1 MAQRKPVIRGR
12 TLTLVAFLL
21 VALLIAVG
29 VIGSLFADRQ
39 PGFDAAADCTPYG
52 IPAGDPLAQAE
63 PVMVSTSLQFPF
75 QSSPRPTEPP
85 WDGAPPWEGGD
96 FDEAEGVAL
105 GRDFDDGRRGDST
118 GSYHLFTR
126 GVDFSRPVGL
136 LVHLHGDGA
145 EEYHVP
151 GGLSA
156 CLAAVAQSHNMITLI
171 PRTPDLR
178 SMTWWRDLRRN
189 VVWVDSLVA
198 EVSAEHGIAA
208 DATWW
213 MGYSGGAEL
222 ISYGLIPY
230 RAESVTGGA
239 IMLGGGGAPEGV
251 RLEVPLKL
259 RERMP
264 LHWVTGLQDD
274 GTDPREPFDA
284 IAAAREGSQF
294 YRERGFAQVH
304 TNFPPE
310 HDHFTLPQAAILRDI
325 LDAAG

>member
-1 MAQRKPVIRGR
+1 MGQRKPVIRRR
-12 TLTLVAFLL
+12 TVALTAFLL
-21 VALLIAVG
+21 VALLITAG
-29 VIGSLFADRQ
+29 VISSILAEKEA
-39 PGFDAAADCTPYG
+39 GFDAAVDCTPYG

-63 PVMVSTSLQFPF
+63 PVMVSTSPQFPF
-75 QSSPRPTEPP
+75 QSPPPPT
-85 WDGAPPWEGGD
+85 GAPWETDD
-96 FDEAEGVAL
+96 FEETEGVSL
-105 GRDFDDGRRGDST
+105 GRDFAGGHRGGT
-118 GSYHLFTR
+118 VGSYHLFTR

-156 CLAAVAQSHNMITLI
+156 CLAAVAQTHNMITLI

-189 VVWVDSLVA
+189 VAWVDSLVA
-198 EVSAEHGIAA
+198 EVSAEYGVA
-208 DATWW
+208 DGDTWW

-251 RLEVPLKL
+251 SPEVTPEL
-259 RERMP
+259 RESIS
-264 LHWVTGLQDD
+264 LHWVTGLRDD
-274 GTDPREPFDA
+274 GSDPREPFDA
-284 IAAAREGSQF
+284 IAAAREGSQW
-294 YRERGFAQVH
+294 YRERGFARVH
-304 TNFPPE
+304 TSFPSE
-310 HDHFTLPQAAILRDI
+310 YDHFTLPQAAILRDI
-325 LDAAG
+325 LSAAD

>member
-1 MAQRKPVIRGR
+1 MGQRKPGIRR
-12 TLTLVAFLL
+12 RMAALVAFLL
-21 VALLIAVG
+21 VALLIAAG
-29 VIGSLFADRQ
+29 VFSSLFAGKGE
-39 PGFDAAADCTPYG
+39 GFDAAADCTPYG

-75 QSSPRPTEPP
+75 QSSPTPTDSP
-85 WDGAPPWEGGD
+85 WGPVPPWESGD
-96 FDEAEGVAL
+96 FEEAEGVAL
-105 GRDFDDGRRGDST
+105 GRDFADGRRGRT
-118 GSYHLFTR
+118 EGSYHLFTR

-156 CLAAVAQSHNMITLI
+156 CLAAVAQNHNMITLI

-178 SMTWWRDLRRN
+178 SMTWWRDLRPN
-189 VVWVDSLVA
+189 VAWVDSLVA
-198 EVSAEHGIAA
+198 EVSAEHGVAEG
-208 DATWW
+208 ATWW

-251 RLEVPLKL
+251 RLEVPLSL
-259 RERMP
+259 RENMP
-264 LHWVTGLQDD
+264 LHWVTGLRDD

-284 IAAAREGSQF
+284 IEAAREGSQW
-294 YRERGFAQVH
+294 YRERGFEQVH

-310 HDHFTLPQAAILRDI
+310 HDHFSLPQAAILRGI

>member
-1 MAQRKPVIRGR
+1 MVV
-12 TLTLVAFLL
+12 LVAVLL
-21 VALLIAVG
+21 VFLLIAVG
-29 VIGSLFADRQ
+29 VISSILAERQ
-39 PGFDAAADCTPYG
+39 AGFDAAADCTRYG

-63 PVMVSTSLQFPF
+63 PVMVSTALQFPF
-75 QSSPRPTEPP
+75 QSSTTPTDAP
-85 WDGAPPWEGGD
+85 WGPVPPWETGD
-96 FDEAEGVAL
+96 FEEAEGVAL
-105 GRDFDDGRRGDST
+105 GRDFAAGQRGRVE

-156 CLAAVAQSHNMITLI
+156 CLAAVAQTHNMIALI

-189 VVWVDSLVA
+189 VAWVDSLVA
-198 EVSAEHGIAA
+198 EVSAEHGVA
-208 DATWW
+208 DGATWW

-239 IMLGGGGAPEGV
+239 LLLGGGGAPEGV
-251 RLEVPLKL
+251 RLDVPRNL
-259 RERMP
+259 RETMP

-284 IAAAREGSQF
+284 IEAAREGSRW
-294 YRERGFAQVH
+294 YRERGFTRVH
-304 TNFPPE
+304 TSFPPE
-310 HDHFTLPQAAILRDI
+310 HDHFTLPQAVILRDT
-325 LDAAG
+325 LDAAD